1 MNKAILGILG
11 LLLVFLV
18 ACAPAQ
24 KAEEAPEP
32 TEAPVEKITLGAMFP
47 LTGDGAAYGE
57 PFSRQMQLAVDEI
70 NAAGGIDGKM
80 IEIKLED
87 SKCNP
92 KDGATAAQKL
102 IEVDKVKVIFG
113 GACSGETLGAAPI
126 AEENKVVLISPSATS
141 PKITEAGDYIFR
153 TAPSDAYAGKVAAE
167 KALAM
172 GFKKAAII
180 NENSDYAQ
188 GLRDTFATV
197 FAEQGGQ
204 IVASESYNPDDSDF
218 KTQILKVAREKPDV
232 VYIVPQAPPKGI
244 ILIKQ
249 LKELKVDA
257 QLMTAEV
264 LIGEVVV
271 KEHGAE
277 MEGLIGVEAKFDENG
292 ALAKQALDAYRAKY
306 GDPAFGFYQAAMRD
320 AVYLVVDAIKANG
333 LDSDKIKTA
342 LYATK
347 DWDGAI
353 GKLSLDENG
362 EPVLEYSI
370 KQVKSGQLEELK

>member
-1 MNKAILGILG
+1 MNKLTIGILS

-18 ACAPAQ
+18 ACAPA
-24 KAEEAPEP
+24 K
-32 TEAPVEKITLGAMFP
+32 EKEVPSEKVVLGAMFP

-57 PFSRQMQLAVDEI
+57 PISRQLMLAVDEI

-102 IEVDKVKVIFG
+102 VDVDKVKVIFG

-126 AEENKVVLISPSATS
+126 VEAAKVVLISPSATS
-141 PKITEAGDYIFR
+141 PKVTTAGDYVFR
-153 TAPSDAYAGKVAAE
+153 TAPSDAFAGRVAAE

-188 GLRDTFATV
+188 GLKDTFASV
-197 FAEQGGQ
+197 FAKNGQ
-204 IVASESYNPDDSDF
+204 VVAVESYNPEETDF
-218 KTQILKVAREKPDV
+218 KTAILKVKDATPDV
-232 VYIVPQAPPKGI
+232 IYIVPQTPAKGVL
-244 ILIKQ
+244 LIKQ
-249 LKELKVDA
+249 LKEQGVA
-257 QLMTAEV
+257 QQLMTAEV

-271 KEHGAE
+271 KEHGSD
-277 MEGLIGVEAKFDENG
+277 MEGLIGVEAKFDENS

-333 LDSDKIKTA
+333 LDADKIKTA

-347 DWDGAI
+347 DWNGAI

-362 EPVLEYSI
+362 EPILEYSV
-370 KQVKSGQLEELK
+370 KQVKNGQLVELK

>member
-1 MNKAILGILG
+1 MNKILIGILSV
-11 LLLVFLV
+11 LVLLV

-24 KAEEAPEP
+24 Q
-32 TEAPVEKITLGAMFP
+32 PVVENVTVPAEKIVLGAMFP

-102 IEVDKVKVIFG
+102 VDVDKVKVIFG

-126 AEENKVVLISPSATS
+126 VEAAKVVLISPSATS
-141 PKITEAGDYIFR
+141 PKLTTAGDYIFR
-153 TAPSDAYAGKVAAE
+153 TAPSDAYAGKIAAE
-167 KALAM
+167 KAIAM
-172 GFKKAAII
+172 GFKKAGII

-188 GLRDTFATV
+188 GLKDTFAVV
-197 FAEQGGQ
+197 FAENNGQ
-204 IVASESYNPDDSDF
+204 IVAAESYNPDDSDF
-218 KTQILKVAREKPDV
+218 KTQILKVAREQPDV
-232 VYIVPQAPPKGI
+232 IYVVPQTPAKGI
-244 ILIKQ
+244 LLLKQ
-249 LKELKVDA
+249 LKELKVTA
-257 QLMTAEV
+257 QLMTGEV

-271 KEHGAE
+271 KEHGAD

-333 LDSDKIKTA
+333 LDADKIKTA

-362 EPVLEYSI
+362 EPVLEYSV
-370 KQVKSGQLEELK
+370 KQVKNGQLTELQ